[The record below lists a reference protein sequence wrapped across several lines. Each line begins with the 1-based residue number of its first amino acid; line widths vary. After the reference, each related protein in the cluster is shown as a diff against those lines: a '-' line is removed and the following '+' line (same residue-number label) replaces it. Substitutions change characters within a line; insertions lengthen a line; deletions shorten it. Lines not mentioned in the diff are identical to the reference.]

1 MNLCCFNMFFRE
13 IQVEKPKKI
22 EAEQPKKERE
32 IKIHV
37 EKVPKRRE
45 FPDLNLLDKD
55 FGKLGFKH
63 HDEDFFDKKF
73 DQFGFGND
81 NKFGKPVMRNPRPRQ
96 SPGKLDVI
104 IDGRNRRHS
113 DIDMIPARKIIDIQT
128 PNDKHETY
136 DG

>member
-1 MNLCCFNMFFRE
+1 MFFRE

-45 FPDLNLLDKD
+45 FPDLNLLGED
-55 FGKLGFKH
+55 FGKLKLNNFGFKH